1 MGKKNS
7 GAQATGSNHGSRRG
21 KGGRGGSRNARSH
34 RGRDRN
40 TVDEGEGRPESLISD
55 DEEREDQLSTRA

>member
-21 KGGRGGSRNARSH
+21 KGGRGGSRNARSY
-34 RGRDRN
+34 RERN
-40 TVDEGEGRPESLISD
+40 NVVDKGEGRSD
-55 DEEREDQLSTRA
+55 SVIRDEEERGDQLSTGTQ